1 MFVLAIPTFSDILN
15 DYSIFCKIYGSGLF
29 FLIYLENH
37 YELQLSSSNL
47 RPHAKVLKQ

>member
-29 FLIYLENH
+29 FFNIFGK
-37 YELQLSSSNL
+37 SL
-47 RPHAKVLKQ
+47 RTTIE